1 MTGRDYKE
9 VLGFEPP
16 LTTITALILIVVVF
30 AISCIAIGFA
40 IAKYF

>member
-16 LTTITALILIVVVF
+16 LTTVTAVILTMVVF

-40 IAKYF
+40 LAKYF